1 MVLFKPIY
9 NRLVRVEG
17 RQAEI
22 SCLFGFFRESENVFH
37 LNFSCSSHAYEE
49 RSHTHQGLYMNL
61 FLQARMNLISCCP

>member
-22 SCLFGFFRESENVFH
+22 SCLFGFFGRVKTF
-37 LNFSCSSHAYEE
+37 F
-49 RSHTHQGLYMNL
+49 T
-61 FLQARMNLISCCP
+61 